1 MQTYPLPLV
10 PGPVSVP
17 PEVRAAYAVDYG
29 SADMEEEF
37 FALYAECEAGLR
49 KVVET
54 ENQIAILSGEGM
66 LALWSALKS
75 VVRPGERVLAV
86 SSGVFGNGFGVMAAA
101 IGAEVEIVECGY
113 DSAPDPDAVRD
124 AARRFRP
131 KLVTA
136 IHCETPSGTL
146 LPMDEIGRICREVD
160 ALFCVDYV
168 ASAAGA
174 PVLND
179 AWQIDLGLLGSQKAL
194 SLMPDL
200 SMVAVSERAWAA
212 VEETRYAGYDAL
224 LPWRT
229 AAANRYLPYT
239 HNWHALAGLGVAL
252 EQLFAEGLP
261 NVYRRHEETAALCR
275 RRLAE
280 LGVALYPVSEAICSP
295 TVTAAR
301 VPDGWTWA
309 ELDAALR
316 REGVVAGGSYGPLA
330 NVVFRFGHM
339 GSQAR
344 PELIERATDAL
355 GAVLAAR

>member
-17 PEVRAAYAVDYG
+17 PHVLAAYAVDYG
-29 SADMEEEF
+29 SGDLEDEF
-37 FALYAECEAGLR
+37 FTLYAACEAGLR
-49 KVVET
+49 RVVET

-86 SSGVFGNGFGVMAAA
+86 SNGVFGSGFGAMAAS
-101 IGAEVEIVECGY
+101 IGARVECVEGGY
-113 DSAPDPDAVRD
+113 DSAPDLDAVAA

-146 LPMDEIGRICREVD
+146 LPIAEIGQICREVD

-212 VEETRYAGYDAL
+212 IEEAGYAGYDAL

-229 AAANRYLPYT
+229 AVANRYLPYT
-239 HNWHALAGLGVAL
+239 HNWQAMAGLGVAL
-252 EQLFAEGLP
+252 EKLFAEGLP

-275 RRLAE
+275 RRLAG
-280 LGVALYPVSEAICSP
+280 LGVELYPASEEICSP
-295 TVTAAR
+295 TVTAAK
-301 VPDGWTWA
+301 VPSGWTWP

-316 REGVVAGGSYGPLA
+316 ARGLVVGGSYGPLA

-339 GSQAR
+339 GSQAS
-344 PELIERATDAL
+344 PELIERAMDVL
-355 GAVLAAR
+355 EDVLARR